1 MTATAKNNT
10 DMVRLLLDARAN
22 TEAVDKVA
30 NLT

>member
-1 MTATAKNNT
+1 MTAAAKNNT
-10 DMVRLLLDARAN
+10 DMVRLLLDVGAN